1 MSTSSWPS
9 LLSGSVQSYVIPVP
23 YNTNCIEDATRI
35 IKYHNAMVTTQCGSF
50 WMCVSKGVVRWLA
63 NLYDSSI
70 LLMIP
75 PSFLQS
81 FMSFLWALL
90 TNILYS
96 YLKNPWGELT
106 TPPPLH
112 ASALPLLGDVF
123 QLHMHMAMYCTLRLI
138 DHRKCNAC
146 KKKLWSLQRSTMA
159 ACVTYLHT
167 KMYSHAEII
176 GHVEKTFP
184 EGAYVFCLPL
194 KNPVQMQVLS
204 TRSILKQM
212 YSSAWTVVTMAKEIA
227 THYVLSYNI
236 IFIAIMNF

>member
-1 MSTSSWPS
+1 MSTSSWSS

-70 LLMIP
+70 LLTIP

-96 YLKNPWGELT
+96 YLKNPRDELT
-106 TPPPLH
+106 TPPPPFMQVPCHCWEMSSSSIWL
-112 ASALPLLGDVF
+112 
-123 QLHMHMAMYCTLRLI
+123 CTAPCGFV

-146 KKKLWSLQRSTMA
+146 TQKMRSLQRSTMA

-184 EGAYVFCLPL
+184 EGTYVFCLPL

>member
-1 MSTSSWPS
+1 MSTSSWSS

-70 LLMIP
+70 LLTIP
-75 PSFLQS
+75 PSFLRS

-96 YLKNPWGELT
+96 YLKNPRDELT
-106 TPPPLH
+106 TPPPPSCKCLATAGRCLPAPYGYVLH
-112 ASALPLLGDVF
+112 LAAYRPPQV
-123 QLHMHMAMYCTLRLI
+123 QCLH
-138 DHRKCNAC
+138 
-146 KKKLWSLQRSTMA
+146 KKMRSLQRSTMA

-184 EGAYVFCLPL
+184 EGAYMFCLPL